1 MHDLLIQVI
10 FYVFAGLTVI
20 SALMVIT
27 QNNPVRCVLFLVLA
41 FFASSILWILVQ
53 AEFLALI
60 LVLVYVGA
68 VMTLFLF
75 VVMMLN
81 IDIESMKKHFIY
93 YLPFGLILVA
103 LFVGLLLTAI
113 PKGAFTTGVQPGN
126 AMSTDNTTR
135 ERGADLSSTMDPRMA
150 ENNRHPLRQ
159 SLSSEREAIVA
170 APALSDTEA
179 LGMVLYTDYVF
190 AFELAAVIL
199 LVAIVAAITLVH
211 RKPIRSKRQSIVRQ
225 IMTRRGDRV
234 KLVKMK
240 SGD

>member
-1 MHDLLIQVI
+1 MHDVLLQVI

-27 QNNPVRCVLFLVLA
+27 QNNPIRCVLFLVLA
-41 FFASSILWILVQ
+41 FFASSVLWILLQ

-60 LVLVYVGA
+60 LILVYVGA

-81 IDIESMKKHFIY
+81 IDIESMKKHFVR

-103 LFVGLLLTAI
+103 LLVALLLKAL
-113 PKGAFTTGVQPGN
+113 PKDAFTANSVQSVVT
-126 AMSTDNTTR
+126 STSSH
-135 ERGADLSSTMDPRMA
+135 ASAVLS
-150 ENNRHPLRQ
+150 N
-159 SLSSEREAIVA
+159 
-170 APALSDTEA
+170 TEA

-199 LVAIVAAITLVH
+199 LVSIVAAITLVH
-211 RKPIRSKRQSIVRQ
+211 RGPIRSKRQNIVSQ
-225 IMTRRGDRV
+225 IMTQRKDRIT
-234 KLVKMK
+234 LLKMESEK
-240 SGD
+240 P